1 MTTNFGETMKTQLE
15 AYLKSTTDDEEK
27 TPKKKTGKAAT
38 EYTCEV
44 SGIDMIISRVVN
56 GKCTM
61 KLFIFLSQPDPL
73 GNGTLFIKTMKDGTM
88 KPATQENIATFLRD
102 LGGTQTTT
110 SNIIPSIK
118 SGKDFAGYLITAKSA
133 AFIELAKE
141 GLINTTILDVN
152 NYSVPWYYKNR
163 SYRGSGIGIEDKHA
177 KLIRHAVT
185 KLAER
190 YGESYGA
197 ALAAACADSY
207 HYYNNYNYT
216 NERKYKSI
224 WAFSA
229 LADIFDEPFA
239 IRCFDEYL
247 DNDRLNGLNHST
259 SIENLFTTICSDN
272 NNLYHR
278 PDWQEV
284 VEIYKKG
291 KAQVN
296 LDKNRLWDFIQHAVA
311 VGKGSNLSDYL
322 SQYSDYLKQ
331 AMFCDDR
338 IKDKYPDYLQVAHDI
353 YSEKYRMI
361 KDFKDTQRL
370 RERAAKGRTVID
382 QVHDGYQL
390 KTLCEV
396 NEFLEEARQNCN
408 CVASYVE
415 NVKKGSCW
423 IASFRKLGADST
435 QLTVE
440 VNPEG
445 EMVQIR
451 GKFNRMPTP
460 GEMDILEKFKAG
472 IRSRMNKKEVTTA

>member
-1 MTTNFGETMKTQLE
+1 
-15 AYLKSTTDDEEK
+15 
-27 TPKKKTGKAAT
+27 
-38 EYTCEV
+38 
-44 SGIDMIISRVVN
+44 
-56 GKCTM
+56 
-61 KLFIFLSQPDPL
+61 
-73 GNGTLFIKTMKDGTM
+73 
-88 KPATQENIATFLRD
+88 
-102 LGGTQTTT
+102 
-110 SNIIPSIK
+110 
-118 SGKDFAGYLITAKSA
+118 
-133 AFIELAKE
+133 
-141 GLINTTILDVN
+141 
-152 NYSVPWYYKNR
+152 
-163 SYRGSGIGIEDKHA
+163 
-177 KLIRHAVT
+177 
-185 KLAER
+185 
-190 YGESYGA
+190 
-197 ALAAACADSY
+197 
-207 HYYNNYNYT
+207 
-216 NERKYKSI
+216 
-224 WAFSA
+224 
-229 LADIFDEPFA
+229 
-239 IRCFDEYL
+239 
-247 DNDRLNGLNHST
+247 
-259 SIENLFTTICSDN
+259 
-272 NNLYHR
+272 
-278 PDWQEV
+278 V

-311 VGKGSNLSDYL
+311 VGKGSNLNDYL

-370 RERAAKGRTVID
+370 RERAAEGRTVID